1 MSLSRTRP
9 VFAGLAAVGM
19 FAAMF
24 TTSATL
30 LAQTPAPPPPSG
42 TPPAPSAAPASPTP
56 APTPSQQAIAEGK
69 AIFEKVVAW
78 LGGTQKVASVRDVR
92 TRGRLTAKT
101 PEGDATMEVQ
111 SSMIFPDY
119 LIQEVDSPFGR
130 VGMVVTPSSAF
141 LVSNQGTQDL
151 PPVAAAE
158 LRKQVQRIP
167 LNFVRIAGDQK
178 LVVAAAGK
186 ESVNGA
192 EAAILDLRY
201 GNTAVRWFVEPKTG
215 RILRTEHEALSAE
228 GKPVR
233 MVSDYKDYRVV
244 EGFPVAH
251 LLEIST
257 NGDRDQTLIVEEY
270 KFNTGIDRKL
280 FEKPPAQASTPG
292 HPLHA
297 PAEPPPPSSPA
308 PAPAPTP

>member
-1 MSLSRTRP
+1 MTLSRTRP
-9 VFAGLAAVGM
+9 LFAAPVMFVAM
-19 FAAMF
+19 FAA
-24 TTSATL
+24 SALL
-30 LAQTPAPPPPSG
+30 LAQTPAPAPPSG
-42 TPPAPSAAPASPTP
+42 TPVAPPSFSPTP
-56 APTPSQQAIAEGK
+56 KPTPSAQAIAEGK
-69 AIFEKVVAW
+69 ALFEKVVAW
-78 LGGTQKVASVRDVR
+78 LGGPQKVASVRDVR
-92 TRGRLTAKT
+92 TKGRLTAKT

-130 VGMVVTPSSAF
+130 IGMVVTPTAAF
-141 LVSNQGTQDL
+141 LASGQGTQDL
-151 PPVAAAE
+151 PPAAAAE

-167 LNFVRIAGDQK
+167 LNFARMAGDPK
-178 LVVAAAGK
+178 LQMASAGK
-186 ESVNGA
+186 ETVNGA
-192 EAAILDLRY
+192 ETAILDLRY
-201 GNTAVRWFVEPKTG
+201 ESTAVRWYVDPRTG
-215 RILRTEHEALSAE
+215 RILRTEHDAVSAD

-270 KFNTGIDRKL
+270 KFNTGVDRKL
-280 FEKPPAQASTPG
+280 FEKPPPQASTPG

-297 PAEPPPPSSPA
+297 PAEPPRPSSPA